1 MRFQW
6 EVREIVGMALHI
18 LLQHNHIAAIDV
30 AVNIRDDGPVYVR
43 VMFRESELRLRA
55 SSKRS
60 RLGSLYEKYKLELSE
75 RPAGDS
81 SSEVV

>member
-1 MRFQW
+1 MVPLTQTC
-6 EVREIVGMALHI
+6 VDAVPVGGARDCS
-18 LLQHNHIAAIDV
+18 HIAAIDV
-30 AVNIRDDGPVYVR
+30 AVHIRDDGPVYVR

-60 RLGSLYEKYKLELSE
+60 RLGSLYEKYKIELSE